1 MRPRPL
7 NPDELRRIADM
18 IRALGH
24 PLRLRLVE
32 ALQRGE
38 CCVSELQNALGVPQA
53 VVSQQLAR
61 LRAAG
66 IVTCRRDGVNV
77 RYVVAEPRVLG
88 ILRCL
93 TEKSATAGRPS
104 LKYARSR

>member
-1 MRPRPL
+1 MREIPL
-7 NPDELRRIADM
+7 DAGELLRVANM

-24 PLRLRLVE
+24 PLRLRLVG

-38 CCVSELQNALGVPQA
+38 CCVSDLQETLGLPQA
-53 VVSQQLAR
+53 VVSQQLAK

-77 RYVVAEPRVLG
+77 RYVVAEPRVVA
-88 ILRCL
+88 ILKCL
-93 TEKSATAGRPS
+93 GRPS
-104 LKYARSR
+104 AGGKQRLKYTRTA

>member
-1 MRPRPL
+1 MPQRAL
-7 NPDELRRIADM
+7 NANELLRIAEM
-18 IRALGH
+18 IRVLGH

-38 CCVSELQNALGVPQA
+38 CCVSELQEALGLPQA
-53 VVSQQLAR
+53 IVSQQLAR
-61 LRAAG
+61 LKAAG

-88 ILRCL
+88 ILKCITGAPAARPARL
-93 TEKSATAGRPS
+93 TYTRT
-104 LKYARSR
+104 R

>member
-1 MRPRPL
+1 
-7 NPDELRRIADM
+7 M

-32 ALQRGE
+32 ALQQGE
-38 CCVSELQNALGVPQA
+38 CCVSELQDALGVPQA

-61 LRAAG
+61 LKAAG

-77 RYVVAEPRVLG
+77 RYMVAEPRVLG
-88 ILRCL
+88 ILKCV
-93 TEKSATAGRPS
+93 TQTSTGPGRPS
-104 LKYARSR
+104 LTYARTR

>member
-1 MRPRPL
+1 MPIRPL
-7 NPDELRRIADM
+7 NPNELLRIAEM
-18 IRALGH
+18 IRVLGH

-38 CCVSELQNALGVPQA
+38 CCVSELQEALDQPQA
-53 VVSQQLAR
+53 IVSQQLAR
-61 LRAAG
+61 LKAAG

-88 ILRCL
+88 ILKCITGAPAARPARL
-93 TEKSATAGRPS
+93 TYTRT
-104 LKYARSR
+104 R